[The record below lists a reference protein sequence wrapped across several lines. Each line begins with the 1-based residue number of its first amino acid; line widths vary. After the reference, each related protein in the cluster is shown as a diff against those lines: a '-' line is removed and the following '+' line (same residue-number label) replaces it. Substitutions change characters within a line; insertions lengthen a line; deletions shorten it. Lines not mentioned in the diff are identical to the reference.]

1 MISTTPPV
9 NQMALD
15 TAFGIWCTTSSH
27 TQGKWRSTRCPAT
40 LFDSRRPLCVES
52 GVNGTPC
59 VSLIVKTIQR
69 VFLPTPTSSTQCK
82 MTLGIVKDPSMNSH
96 GTVSQLTLTPPVTM
110 LLALQ
115 LQGCERLR
123 QTPTDP
129 SIFHF
134 RSLDMV
140 RNLQLAANS

>member
-15 TAFGIWCTTSSH
+15 TAFGTWSTTSYR
-27 TQGKWRSTRCPAT
+27 TQGKWRSTRCPAI
-40 LFDSRRPLCVES
+40 LCDSRRPLCVES
-52 GVNGTPC
+52 GANGTPC

-69 VFLPTPTSSTQCK
+69 VFLPTPTSLTQCT

-110 LLALQ
+110 LPALR

-129 SIFHF
+129 SIYHF
-134 RSLDMV
+134 RSRDML
-140 RNLQLAANS
+140 RNLQLAANF

>member
-15 TAFGIWCTTSSH
+15 TAFGIWCTTLYH
-27 TQGKWRSTRCPAT
+27 TQGRWRSTRCPVT
-40 LFDSRRPLCVES
+40 LFDSRRPLCVEF
-52 GVNGTPC
+52 GANGTPC
-59 VSLIVKTIQR
+59 VSSIVKTIQR
-69 VFLPTPTSSTQCK
+69 VFLPTPTSLTQCT

-110 LLALQ
+110 LPALR

-129 SIFHF
+129 SIYHF
-134 RSLDMV
+134 RSRDMV
-140 RNLQLAANS
+140 RNLQLAANF